1 MKCHTPSSTVST
13 NKLLNEHFYYST
25 FDKSCELFKDQFPDI
40 ISEWHTKYC
49 FRLTS
54 SHHISAMW
62 FKIPKENTGS
72 GRWVI

>member
-40 ISEWHTKYC
+40 ISE
-49 FRLTS
+49 
-54 SHHISAMW
+54 
-62 FKIPKENTGS
+62 
-72 GRWVI
+72 